1 MELIGNYFEIDY
13 KIENGRHERL
23 IGSYTCAEEA
33 LESMQKTFEKLG
45 KKIIIRSIIRLENKL
60 KAAY

>member
-13 KIENGRHERL
+13 RIENGRHERL
-23 IGSYTCAEEA
+23 IGLYTCSDEA
-33 LESMQKTFEKLG
+33 LESIQKTYDKLG
-45 KKIIIRSIIRLENKL
+45 KKIVISSINKIENKL